1 MQTISSQDRIM
12 HRSALTLRTYIRWM
26 RRFYGYAIAF
36 VVICVFGLSAYN
48 YYVSPAVKRQSMFAM
63 KYLDANVFTNQ
74 RFGDDPFAIKP
85 FATGLQLED
94 GIQLVKSQVFCE
106 QIVKDLSLNVTQ
118 YEIQSF
124 GKRVDLYGS
133 EPLDV
138 ALNIPDDASAKITAI
153 ISADGKTATA
163 TSLEIDGDD
172 KPTSAADISL
182 TATRFTKNYA
192 GKKIEISIH
201 NSNRQ
206 TAHRISK
213 SIDVV
218 QTAQFT
224 DVLTCTFSDHV
235 VQRAD
240 DILNDIPLVYDRIWA
255 QWNSND
261 AQKFINAVDK
271 RLAVHTEALEK
282 NEAGIEQT
290 LRNGN
295 TSNINLTYNQL
306 LAQKAADTQ
315 SLVGIEAEIKATE
328 AVASQ
333 LAADKNADRPIA
345 AATDITKSIGLQKA
359 VDAYNGTIAKRE
371 HLRENAGTANN
382 AFAEVTQQLKAMH
395 SDIEASVTNH
405 IASLR
410 IECGKL
416 KSRIAATDNRLAD
429 LSHTQAAI
437 NRQARMHKNI
447 ESQYYYLQG
456 KRGND
461 PLAIN
466 NISEAVRVVAPAS
479 GTDEPYRLTP
489 WIIAVLGLLL
499 GGVVIPI
506 AVIFIAFITDNH
518 VRDRYD
524 FIGINIPV
532 IGQIP
537 LLKNVTFSRRMRIKF
552 NYGLKS
558 LTPPDLTNKDFGKE
572 AFLMLRT
579 ELDHHL
585 AKFNDVPVCICTSFN
600 PGSGKSYV
608 AINTASAEAK
618 KGKRVLLVD
627 LDIRRASLS
636 KRINSPAHG
645 ATSYLDG
652 SCTDLDKLIVHDKSA
667 GIDILPSGTIR
678 PNPAELLEHDS
689 LDEMFERLRQRYDYI
704 FIDCAPIQLVTDTN
718 VLVRVASH
726 TIFVARIG
734 LLDRRQLSA
743 LKTIRDNNEL
753 PNMLL
758 VLNAV
763 DNDN

>member
-1 MQTISSQDRIM
+1 MQTISNQDRIM

-26 RRFYGYAIAF
+26 KRFYGYAIAF
-36 VVICVFGLSAYN
+36 VVICVLGLSAYS
-48 YYVSPAVKRQSMFAM
+48 YYVTPAVKRQSMFAM

-118 YEIQSF
+118 CEIQSF

-138 ALNIPDDASAKITAI
+138 ALNIPDDASAKITAT

-192 GKKIEISIH
+192 GKVIEISITPIGK
-201 NSNRQ
+201 
-206 TAHRISK
+206 TAHRISR

-218 QTAQFT
+218 QTAQYT
-224 DVLTCTFSDHV
+224 DVLTCTYSDHIA
-235 VQRAD
+235 QRAD

-255 QWNSND
+255 QWNNND
-261 AQKFINAVDK
+261 ARKFIDAVDK

-282 NEAGIEQT
+282 NEASIEQT
-290 LRNGN
+290 LRSGN
-295 TSNINLTYNQL
+295 TNNIDITYKQL
-306 LAQKAADTQ
+306 MRQNAADTQ
-315 SLVGIEAEIKATE
+315 SLVGIETEIKATE

-333 LAADKNADRPIA
+333 LADDKNADRPIA
-345 AATDITKSIGLQKA
+345 AATEVVKSIGLQKA
-359 VDAYNGTIAKRE
+359 VASYNETIARRE

-382 AFAEVTQQLKAMH
+382 AFAETTRQLKAMH
-395 SDIEASVTNH
+395 SDIEASVANH
-405 IASLR
+405 LASLR
-410 IECGKL
+410 IEHGKL
-416 KSRIAATDNRLAD
+416 KSRISATDNRLAD

-479 GTDEPYRLTP
+479 GTDEPSRLTP
-489 WIIAVLGLLL
+489 WIIAGLGLLL

-552 NYGLKS
+552 NYGLRS
-558 LTPPDLTNKDFGKE
+558 LTPPDLTSKDFGKE
-572 AFLMLRT
+572 AFLMLRS

-636 KRINSPAHG
+636 KRINSPSHG

-652 SCTDLDKLIVHDKSA
+652 SCTDLDKLIVHDTSA

-678 PNPAELLEHDS
+678 PNPAELLEYDT

-704 FIDCAPIQLVTDTN
+704 FIDCAPIQLVTDTH
-718 VLVRVASH
+718 VLARVASH

-743 LKTIRDNNEL
+743 LKIIRDNNEL

-763 DNDN
+763 DNEN

>member
-1 MQTISSQDRIM
+1 M

-138 ALNIPDDASAKITAI
+138 ALNIPDDASAKITAL

-172 KPTSAADISL
+172 KSTSAADISL

-192 GKKIEISIH
+192 GKKIEISITPIDK
-201 NSNRQ
+201 

-224 DVLTCTFSDHV
+224 DVLTCTFSDPV

-261 AQKFINAVDK
+261 AQKFIDAVDK

-315 SLVGIEAEIKATE
+315 SLVGIETEIKATE
-328 AVASQ
+328 AVAAQ

-359 VDAYNGTIAKRE
+359 VAAYNGTIAKRE

-437 NRQARMHKNI
+437 NRQARMHKDI

-466 NISEAVRVVAPAS
+466 NISEAVRVVAP
-479 GTDEPYRLTP
+479 GTDEPSRLTP

-704 FIDCAPIQLVTDTN
+704 FIDCAPILLVTDTN

-734 LLDRRQLSA
+734 LLDRRQLSM

-763 DNDN
+763 DNEN

>member
-1 MQTISSQDRIM
+1 M

-85 FATGLQLED
+85 FATGLQLDD

-133 EPLDV
+133 EPLNV
-138 ALNIPDDASAKITAI
+138 ALNIPDDASAKITAL

-163 TSLEIDGDD
+163 TSLEIDGD
-172 KPTSAADISL
+172 KPTSAVDISL

-192 GKKIEISIH
+192 GKKIEISITPIDK
-201 NSNRQ
+201 

-255 QWNSND
+255 QWNRND

-295 TSNINLTYNQL
+295 TSNINLTYKQL

-315 SLVGIEAEIKATE
+315 SLVDIETEIKATE

-345 AATDITKSIGLQKA
+345 AATDIAKSIGLQKA
-359 VDAYNGTIAKRE
+359 VAAYNGTIAKRE

-479 GTDEPYRLTP
+479 GTDEPSRLTP

-552 NYGLKS
+552 NYGLRS

-585 AKFNDVPVCICTSFN
+585 AKFNNVPVCICTSFN

-636 KRINSPAHG
+636 KRINSPSHG

-667 GIDILPSGTIR
+667 GINILPSGTIR
-678 PNPAELLEHDS
+678 PNPAELLEHDT

-718 VLVRVASH
+718 ILARVASH

-763 DNDN
+763 DNEN

>member
-1 MQTISSQDRIM
+1 M

-36 VVICVFGLSAYN
+36 VVICMFGLSAYN

-85 FATGLQLED
+85 FATGLQLEG

-138 ALNIPDDASAKITAI
+138 ALNIPDDASAKITVL
-153 ISADGKTATA
+153 ISADGKIATA

-192 GKKIEISIH
+192 GKKIEISITPIDK
-201 NSNRQ
+201 

-224 DVLTCTFSDHV
+224 DVLTCTFSDPV

-261 AQKFINAVDK
+261 AQKFIDAVDK

-295 TSNINLTYNQL
+295 TSNINLTYKQL

-359 VDAYNGTIAKRE
+359 VAAYNGTIAKRE

-395 SDIEASVTNH
+395 NDIEASVTNH

-429 LSHTQAAI
+429 LSHTQA

-479 GTDEPYRLTP
+479 GTDEPSRLTP
-489 WIIAVLGLLL
+489 WIIAALGLLL

-552 NYGLKS
+552 NYGLRS

-572 AFLMLRT
+572 AFLMLRS

-608 AINTASAEAK
+608 ERQTRAA
-618 KGKRVLLVD
+618 
-627 LDIRRASLS
+627 RRPRHTS
-636 KRINSPAHG
+636 RIAQQAHQL
-645 ATSYLDG
+645 AVVRRNLISRR
-652 SCTDLDKLIVHDKSA
+652 IVH
-667 GIDILPSGTIR
+667 R
-678 PNPAELLEHDS
+678 P
-689 LDEMFERLRQRYDYI
+689 RQT
-704 FIDCAPIQLVTDTN
+704 DCARQKRGNRHIAVGHHPPQP
-718 VLVRVASH
+718 
-726 TIFVARIG
+726 
-734 LLDRRQLSA
+734 DRTA
-743 LKTIRDNNEL
+743 
-753 PNMLL
+753 
-758 VLNAV
+758 
-763 DNDN
+763 

>member
-1 MQTISSQDRIM
+1 M

-36 VVICVFGLSAYN
+36 VVICVLGLSAYN
-48 YYVSPAVKRQSMFAM
+48 YYVLPAVKRQSMFAM

-138 ALNIPDDASAKITAI
+138 ALNIPDDASAKITAL

-192 GKKIEISIH
+192 GKKIEISITPIDK
-201 NSNRQ
+201 

-295 TSNINLTYNQL
+295 TSNINLTYKQL

-315 SLVGIEAEIKATE
+315 SLVDIETEIKATE

-345 AATDITKSIGLQKA
+345 AATDIAKSIGLQKA
-359 VDAYNGTIAKRE
+359 VAAYNGTIAKRE

-466 NISEAVRVVAPAS
+466 NISEAVRVVAS
-479 GTDEPYRLTP
+479 GTDEPSRLTP

-552 NYGLKS
+552 NYGLRS

-585 AKFNDVPVCICTSFN
+585 AKFNNVPVCICTSFN

-718 VLVRVASH
+718 ILARVASH

-763 DNDN
+763 DNEN

>member
-1 MQTISSQDRIM
+1 M

-138 ALNIPDDASAKITAI
+138 ALNIPDDASAKITAL

-192 GKKIEISIH
+192 GKKIEISITPIDK
-201 NSNRQ
+201 

-261 AQKFINAVDK
+261 AQKFIDAVDK

-295 TSNINLTYNQL
+295 TSNINLTYKQL
-306 LAQKAADTQ
+306 LEQKAADTQ

-359 VDAYNGTIAKRE
+359 VAAYNGTIAKRE

-537 LLKNVTFSRRMRIKF
+537 LLKNVTFSRRIIKF

>member
-1 MQTISSQDRIM
+1 M

-48 YYVSPAVKRQSMFAM
+48 YYVTPAVKRQSMFAM

-85 FATGLQLED
+85 FATGLQLDD

-133 EPLDV
+133 EPLNV
-138 ALNIPDDASAKITAI
+138 ALNIPDDASAKITAL

-163 TSLEIDGDD
+163 TSLEIDGD
-172 KPTSAADISL
+172 KPTSAVDISL

-192 GKKIEISIH
+192 GKKIEISITPIDK
-201 NSNRQ
+201 

-255 QWNSND
+255 QWNRND

-295 TSNINLTYNQL
+295 TSNINLTYKQL

-315 SLVGIEAEIKATE
+315 SLVDIETEIKATE

-345 AATDITKSIGLQKA
+345 AATDIAKSIGLQKA
-359 VDAYNGTIAKRE
+359 VAAYNGTIAKRE

-479 GTDEPYRLTP
+479 GTDEPSRLTP

-552 NYGLKS
+552 NYGLRS

-585 AKFNDVPVCICTSFN
+585 AKFNNVPVCICTSFN

-636 KRINSPAHG
+636 KRINSPSHG

-667 GIDILPSGTIR
+667 GINILPSGTIR
-678 PNPAELLEHDS
+678 PNPAELLEHDT

-718 VLVRVASH
+718 ILARVASH

-763 DNDN
+763 DNEN

>member
-1 MQTISSQDRIM
+1 M
-12 HRSALTLRTYIRWM
+12 
-26 RRFYGYAIAF
+26 
-36 VVICVFGLSAYN
+36 
-48 YYVSPAVKRQSMFAM
+48 
-63 KYLDANVFTNQ
+63 
-74 RFGDDPFAIKP
+74 
-85 FATGLQLED
+85 
-94 GIQLVKSQVFCE
+94 
-106 QIVKDLSLNVTQ
+106 
-118 YEIQSF
+118 
-124 GKRVDLYGS
+124 
-133 EPLDV
+133 
-138 ALNIPDDASAKITAI
+138 
-153 ISADGKTATA
+153 
-163 TSLEIDGDD
+163 
-172 KPTSAADISL
+172 
-182 TATRFTKNYA
+182 
-192 GKKIEISIH
+192 
-201 NSNRQ
+201 
-206 TAHRISK
+206 
-213 SIDVV
+213 
-218 QTAQFT
+218 
-224 DVLTCTFSDHV
+224 
-235 VQRAD
+235 
-240 DILNDIPLVYDRIWA
+240 
-255 QWNSND
+255 
-261 AQKFINAVDK
+261 
-271 RLAVHTEALEK
+271 
-282 NEAGIEQT
+282 
-290 LRNGN
+290 
-295 TSNINLTYNQL
+295 
-306 LAQKAADTQ
+306 
-315 SLVGIEAEIKATE
+315 
-328 AVASQ
+328 ASQ

-359 VDAYNGTIAKRE
+359 VAAYNGTIAKRE

>member
-1 MQTISSQDRIM
+1 M

-85 FATGLQLED
+85 FATGLQLEG

-138 ALNIPDDASAKITAI
+138 ALNIPDDASAKITAL

-172 KPTSAADISL
+172 KPTSAVDISL

-192 GKKIEISIH
+192 GKKIEISITPIDK
-201 NSNRQ
+201 

-240 DILNDIPLVYDRIWA
+240 DILNDIPLAYDRIWA

-261 AQKFINAVDK
+261 AQKFIDAVDK

-315 SLVGIEAEIKATE
+315 SLVGIETEIKATE

-345 AATDITKSIGLQKA
+345 AATDIAKSIGLQKA
-359 VDAYNGTIAKRE
+359 VAAYNGTIAKRE

-437 NRQARMHKNI
+437 NRQVRMHKNI

-479 GTDEPYRLTP
+479 GTDEPSRLTP

-552 NYGLKS
+552 NYGLRS

-678 PNPAELLEHDS
+678 PNPAELLEHDT

-718 VLVRVASH
+718 ILARVASH

-734 LLDRRQLSA
+734 LLDRRQLSM

-763 DNDN
+763 DNEN

>member
-1 MQTISSQDRIM
+1 M
-12 HRSALTLRTYIRWM
+12 HRSALTLRTYTRWM

-36 VVICVFGLSAYN
+36 VVICVLGLSAYS
-48 YYVSPAVKRQSMFAM
+48 YYVTPTVRRQSMFAM
-63 KYLDANVFTNQ
+63 KYIDANVFTNQ
-74 RFGDDPFAIKP
+74 RFGSDPFAIRP
-85 FATGLQLED
+85 FATGLQLEN

-106 QIVKDLSLNVTQ
+106 LIVKDLSLNVTQ
-118 YEIQSF
+118 CEIQSF

-138 ALNIPDDASAKITAI
+138 ALNIPDNASAKITAT

-182 TATRFTKNYA
+182 TATKFTGKYA
-192 GKKIEISIH
+192 GKVIEISITPIGK
-201 NSNRQ
+201 
-206 TAHRISK
+206 TAHRISR
-213 SIDVV
+213 SINVA

-224 DVLTCTFSDHV
+224 DVLTCTYSDHV

-255 QWNSND
+255 QWNNND
-261 AQKFINAVDK
+261 AQKFIDAVDK
-271 RLAVHTEALEK
+271 RLAVHTEALKK
-282 NEAGIEQT
+282 NEASIEQT
-290 LRNGN
+290 LRSGN
-295 TSNINLTYNQL
+295 TNNIDITYKQL
-306 LAQKAADTQ
+306 MRQNAADKQ
-315 SLVGIEAEIKATE
+315 SLVGIETEIKATE

-333 LAADKNADRPIA
+333 LADDKNADRPIA
-345 AATDITKSIGLQKA
+345 AATEVVKSIGLQRA
-359 VDAYNGTIAKRE
+359 VASYNETIARRE
-371 HLRENAGTANN
+371 HLRANAGTANN
-382 AFAEVTQQLKAMH
+382 AFAETTRQLKAMH
-395 SDIEASVTNH
+395 SDIEASVANH
-405 IASLR
+405 LASLR
-410 IECGKL
+410 IEHGKL
-416 KSRIAATDNRLAD
+416 KSRISATDNRLANQ
-429 LSHTQAAI
+429 SHTQAALK
-437 NRQARMHKNI
+437 RQARVHKNI

-479 GTDEPYRLTP
+479 GIDEPSRLTP
-489 WIIAVLGLLL
+489 WIIAAIGLLL
-499 GGVVIPI
+499 GGVIIPI
-506 AVIFIAFITDNH
+506 ALIFIAFITDNH

-524 FIGINIPV
+524 FIGINIPL

-537 LLKNVTFSRRMRIKF
+537 LLKSVTFSRRMRIKF
-552 NYGLKS
+552 NYGLRS
-558 LTPPDLTNKDFGKE
+558 LTPPDLTSKDYGKE
-572 AFLMLRT
+572 AFLMLRS

-636 KRINSPAHG
+636 KRINSPSHG
-645 ATSYLDG
+645 ATSYLDR
-652 SCTDLDKLIVHDKSA
+652 SCTDLGKLIVHDTSA

-678 PNPAELLEHDS
+678 PNPAELLEHDT

-704 FIDCAPIQLVTDTN
+704 FIDCAPIQLVTDTH
-718 VLVRVASH
+718 VLARVASH

-734 LLDRRQLSA
+734 LLDRRQLSV
-743 LKTIRDNNEL
+743 LKMIRDNNEL

-763 DNDN
+763 DNEN

>member
-138 ALNIPDDASAKITAI
+138 ALNIPDDASTKITAL

-163 TSLEIDGDD
+163 TSLKIDGDD

-192 GKKIEISIH
+192 GKKIEISITPIDK
-201 NSNRQ
+201 

-295 TSNINLTYNQL
+295 TSNINLTYKQL
-306 LAQKAADTQ
+306 LAQKATDTQ
-315 SLVGIEAEIKATE
+315 SLVGIETEIKATE

-359 VDAYNGTIAKRE
+359 VAAYNGTIAKRE

-479 GTDEPYRLTP
+479 GTDEPSRLTP

-572 AFLMLRT
+572 AFLMLRS

-718 VLVRVASH
+718 VLARVASH

>member
-138 ALNIPDDASAKITAI
+138 ALNIPDDASAKITAL

-192 GKKIEISIH
+192 GKKIEISITPIDK
-201 NSNRQ
+201 

-224 DVLTCTFSDHV
+224 DVLTCTFSDPV

-261 AQKFINAVDK
+261 AQKFIDAVDK

-295 TSNINLTYNQL
+295 TSNINLTYKQL

-328 AVASQ
+328 AVAAQ

-359 VDAYNGTIAKRE
+359 VAAYNGTI
-371 HLRENAGTANN
+371 
-382 AFAEVTQQLKAMH
+382 
-395 SDIEASVTNH
+395 
-405 IASLR
+405 
-410 IECGKL
+410 
-416 KSRIAATDNRLAD
+416 
-429 LSHTQAAI
+429 
-437 NRQARMHKNI
+437 
-447 ESQYYYLQG
+447 G

-479 GTDEPYRLTP
+479 GTNEPSRLTP

-572 AFLMLRT
+572 AFLMLRS

-734 LLDRRQLSA
+734 LLDRRQLSE

-763 DNDN
+763 DNEN

>member
-1 MQTISSQDRIM
+1 M

-85 FATGLQLED
+85 FATGLQLDD

-138 ALNIPDDASAKITAI
+138 ALNIPDDASAKITAL

-172 KPTSAADISL
+172 KPTSAVDISL

-192 GKKIEISIH
+192 GKKIEISITPIDK
-201 NSNRQ
+201 

-224 DVLTCTFSDHV
+224 DVLTCTYSDHV

-255 QWNSND
+255 QWNS
-261 AQKFINAVDK
+261 
-271 RLAVHTEALEK
+271 LAVHTEALGK

-315 SLVGIEAEIKATE
+315 SLVGIETEIKATE

-345 AATDITKSIGLQKA
+345 AATDIAKSIGLQKA
-359 VDAYNGTIAKRE
+359 VAAYNETIAKRE

-395 SDIEASVTNH
+395 NDIEASVTNH

-416 KSRIAATDNRLAD
+416 KSRIAATDNRLAN

-479 GTDEPYRLTP
+479 GTEEPSRLTP
-489 WIIAVLGLLL
+489 WIIAALGLLL

-524 FIGINIPV
+524 FIGINIPL

-552 NYGLKS
+552 NYGLRS

-572 AFLMLRT
+572 AFLMLRS

-636 KRINSPAHG
+636 KRINSPSRG

-652 SCTDLDKLIVHDKSA
+652 SCTDLDSLIVHDKSA

-678 PNPAELLEHDS
+678 PNPAELLEHEA

-704 FIDCAPIQLVTDTN
+704 FIDCAPIQLVTDTH
-718 VLVRVASH
+718 VLARVASH

-734 LLDRRQLSA
+734 LLDRRQLSM
-743 LKTIRDNNEL
+743 LKMIRDNNEL

-763 DNDN
+763 DCRFQNEVRKNHS

>member
-138 ALNIPDDASAKITAI
+138 ALNIPDDASAKITAL

-192 GKKIEISIH
+192 GKKIEISITPIDK
-201 NSNRQ
+201 

-261 AQKFINAVDK
+261 AQKFIDAVDK

-295 TSNINLTYNQL
+295 TSNINLTYKQL
-306 LAQKAADTQ
+306 LEQKAADTQ

-359 VDAYNGTIAKRE
+359 VAAYNGTIAKRE

-537 LLKNVTFSRRMRIKF
+537 LLKNVTFSRRIIKF

>member
-1 MQTISSQDRIM
+1 M

-36 VVICVFGLSAYN
+36 VVICMFGLSAYN

-138 ALNIPDDASAKITAI
+138 ALNIPDDASTKITAL

-172 KPTSAADISL
+172 KPTSAVDISL

-192 GKKIEISIH
+192 GKKIEISITPIDK
-201 NSNRQ
+201 

-224 DVLTCTFSDHV
+224 DVLTCTFSDPV

-295 TSNINLTYNQL
+295 TSNINLSYKQL
-306 LAQKAADTQ
+306 LAQKATDTQ
-315 SLVGIEAEIKATE
+315 SLVGIETEIKATE

-359 VDAYNGTIAKRE
+359 VAAYNGTIAKRE

-447 ESQYYYLQG
+447 ESQYYYLQ
-456 KRGND
+456 
-461 PLAIN
+461 
-466 NISEAVRVVAPAS
+466 
-479 GTDEPYRLTP
+479 
-489 WIIAVLGLLL
+489 
-499 GGVVIPI
+499 
-506 AVIFIAFITDNH
+506 
-518 VRDRYD
+518 
-524 FIGINIPV
+524 
-532 IGQIP
+532 
-537 LLKNVTFSRRMRIKF
+537 
-552 NYGLKS
+552 
-558 LTPPDLTNKDFGKE
+558 
-572 AFLMLRT
+572 
-579 ELDHHL
+579 
-585 AKFNDVPVCICTSFN
+585 
-600 PGSGKSYV
+600 
-608 AINTASAEAK
+608 
-618 KGKRVLLVD
+618 GKRVLLVD

-763 DNDN
+763 DNEN

>member
-1 MQTISSQDRIM
+1 M

-85 FATGLQLED
+85 FATGLQLDD

-133 EPLDV
+133 EPLNV
-138 ALNIPDDASAKITAI
+138 ALNIPDDASAKITAL

-163 TSLEIDGDD
+163 TSLEIDGD
-172 KPTSAADISL
+172 KPTSAVDISL

-192 GKKIEISIH
+192 GKKIEISITPIDK
-201 NSNRQ
+201 

-261 AQKFINAVDK
+261 AQKFIDAVDK

-315 SLVGIEAEIKATE
+315 SLVGIETEIKATE

-345 AATDITKSIGLQKA
+345 AATDIAKSIGLQKA
-359 VDAYNGTIAKRE
+359 VAAYNETIAKRE

-395 SDIEASVTNH
+395 NDIEASVTNH

-416 KSRIAATDNRLAD
+416 KSRIAATDNRLAN

-437 NRQARMHKNI
+437 NRQARIHKNI

-479 GTDEPYRLTP
+479 GTDEPSRLTP
-489 WIIAVLGLLL
+489 WIIAALGLLL

-506 AVIFIAFITDNH
+506 AMIFIAFITDNH

-537 LLKNVTFSRRMRIKF
+537 LLKNVTFSQRMRIKF

-704 FIDCAPIQLVTDTN
+704 FIDCAPILLVTDTN

-763 DNDN
+763 DNEN

>member
-138 ALNIPDDASAKITAI
+138 ALNIPDDASAKITAL

-163 TSLEIDGDD
+163 TSLEIDGAD

-192 GKKIEISIH
+192 GKKIEISITPIDK
-201 NSNRQ
+201 

-261 AQKFINAVDK
+261 AQKFIDAVDK

-295 TSNINLTYNQL
+295 TSNINLTYKQL

-315 SLVGIEAEIKATE
+315 SLVGIETEIKAT
-328 AVASQ
+328 VASQ

-359 VDAYNGTIAKRE
+359 VAAYNGTIAKRE

-395 SDIEASVTNH
+395 NDIEASVTNH

-479 GTDEPYRLTP
+479 GTDEPSRLTP

-552 NYGLKS
+552 NYGLRS

>member
-1 MQTISSQDRIM
+1 M

-36 VVICVFGLSAYN
+36 VVICMFGLSAYN

-138 ALNIPDDASAKITAI
+138 ALNIPDDASAKITAL

-192 GKKIEISIH
+192 GKKIEICITPIDK
-201 NSNRQ
+201 

-224 DVLTCTFSDHV
+224 DVLTCTFSNPV

-261 AQKFINAVDK
+261 AQKFIDAVDK

-315 SLVGIEAEIKATE
+315 SLVGIETEIKA
-328 AVASQ
+328 
-333 LAADKNADRPIA
+333 KMP
-345 AATDITKSIGLQKA
+345 
-359 VDAYNGTIAKRE
+359 
-371 HLRENAGTANN
+371 TA
-382 AFAEVTQQLKAMH
+382 
-395 SDIEASVTNH
+395 
-405 IASLR
+405 R
-410 IECGKL
+410 
-416 KSRIAATDNRLAD
+416 
-429 LSHTQAAI
+429 
-437 NRQARMHKNI
+437 
-447 ESQYYYLQG
+447 
-456 KRGND
+456 
-461 PLAIN
+461 
-466 NISEAVRVVAPAS
+466 
-479 GTDEPYRLTP
+479 
-489 WIIAVLGLLL
+489 
-499 GGVVIPI
+499 
-506 AVIFIAFITDNH
+506 
-518 VRDRYD
+518 
-524 FIGINIPV
+524 
-532 IGQIP
+532 
-537 LLKNVTFSRRMRIKF
+537 
-552 NYGLKS
+552 
-558 LTPPDLTNKDFGKE
+558 
-572 AFLMLRT
+572 
-579 ELDHHL
+579 
-585 AKFNDVPVCICTSFN
+585 
-600 PGSGKSYV
+600 
-608 AINTASAEAK
+608 
-618 KGKRVLLVD
+618 
-627 LDIRRASLS
+627 
-636 KRINSPAHG
+636 
-645 ATSYLDG
+645 
-652 SCTDLDKLIVHDKSA
+652 
-667 GIDILPSGTIR
+667 
-678 PNPAELLEHDS
+678 
-689 LDEMFERLRQRYDYI
+689 
-704 FIDCAPIQLVTDTN
+704 
-718 VLVRVASH
+718 
-726 TIFVARIG
+726 
-734 LLDRRQLSA
+734 
-743 LKTIRDNNEL
+743 
-753 PNMLL
+753 
-758 VLNAV
+758 
-763 DNDN
+763 

>member
-1 MQTISSQDRIM
+1 M

-48 YYVSPAVKRQSMFAM
+48 YYVTPAVKRQSMFAM

-85 FATGLQLED
+85 FATGLQLDD

-133 EPLDV
+133 EPLNV
-138 ALNIPDDASAKITAI
+138 ALNIPDDASAKITAL

-163 TSLEIDGDD
+163 TSLEIDGD
-172 KPTSAADISL
+172 KPTSAVDISL

-192 GKKIEISIH
+192 GKKIEISITPIDK
-201 NSNRQ
+201 

-261 AQKFINAVDK
+261 AQKFIDAVDK

-315 SLVGIEAEIKATE
+315 SLVGIETEIKATE

-345 AATDITKSIGLQKA
+345 AATDIAKSIGLQKA
-359 VDAYNGTIAKRE
+359 VAAYNETIAKRE

-395 SDIEASVTNH
+395 NDIEASVTNH

-416 KSRIAATDNRLAD
+416 KSRIAATDNRLAN

-437 NRQARMHKNI
+437 NRQARIHKNI

-479 GTDEPYRLTP
+479 GTEEPSRLTP
-489 WIIAVLGLLL
+489 WIIAALGLLL

-524 FIGINIPV
+524 FIGINIPL

-552 NYGLKS
+552 NYGLRS

-572 AFLMLRT
+572 AFLMLRS

-636 KRINSPAHG
+636 KRINSPSRG

-689 LDEMFERLRQRYDYI
+689 LNEMFERLRQRYDYI

-718 VLVRVASH
+718 VLARVASH

-753 PNMLL
+753 PNILL

-763 DNDN
+763 DNEN

>member
-1 MQTISSQDRIM
+1 M
-12 HRSALTLRTYIRWM
+12 
-26 RRFYGYAIAF
+26 
-36 VVICVFGLSAYN
+36 
-48 YYVSPAVKRQSMFAM
+48 
-63 KYLDANVFTNQ
+63 
-74 RFGDDPFAIKP
+74 
-85 FATGLQLED
+85 
-94 GIQLVKSQVFCE
+94 
-106 QIVKDLSLNVTQ
+106 
-118 YEIQSF
+118 
-124 GKRVDLYGS
+124 
-133 EPLDV
+133 
-138 ALNIPDDASAKITAI
+138 
-153 ISADGKTATA
+153 
-163 TSLEIDGDD
+163 
-172 KPTSAADISL
+172 
-182 TATRFTKNYA
+182 
-192 GKKIEISIH
+192 
-201 NSNRQ
+201 
-206 TAHRISK
+206 
-213 SIDVV
+213 V

-224 DVLTCTFSDHV
+224 DVLTCTFSDPV

-315 SLVGIEAEIKATE
+315 SLVGIETEIKATE
-328 AVASQ
+328 AVAAQ

-359 VDAYNGTIAKRE
+359 VAAYNGTIAKRE

-479 GTDEPYRLTP
+479 GTDEPSRLTP
-489 WIIAVLGLLL
+489 WIIAALGLLL

-506 AVIFIAFITDNH
+506 AMIFIAFITDNH

-579 ELDHHL
+579 ELDHHWRNSTTCRCASAHRSTPAVANRMWQSTPPQPRL
-585 AKFNDVPVCICTSFN
+585 RKANACCSSTST
-600 PGSGKSYV
+600 YV
-608 AINTASAEAK
+608 AHRSASAST
-618 KGKRVLLVD
+618 
-627 LDIRRASLS
+627 RRRTAQPHISTDRAPTS
-636 KRINSPAHG
+636 IN
-645 ATSYLDG
+645 
-652 SCTDLDKLIVHDKSA
+652 
-667 GIDILPSGTIR
+667 
-678 PNPAELLEHDS
+678 
-689 LDEMFERLRQRYDYI
+689 
-704 FIDCAPIQLVTDTN
+704 
-718 VLVRVASH
+718 
-726 TIFVARIG
+726 
-734 LLDRRQLSA
+734 
-743 LKTIRDNNEL
+743 
-753 PNMLL
+753 
-758 VLNAV
+758 
-763 DNDN
+763 

>member
-1 MQTISSQDRIM
+1 M

-48 YYVSPAVKRQSMFAM
+48 YYVSPAVKRQSMFAI

-85 FATGLQLED
+85 FATGLQLEG

-138 ALNIPDDASAKITAI
+138 ALNIPDDASAKITAL

-192 GKKIEISIH
+192 GKKIEISITPIDK
-201 NSNRQ
+201 

-261 AQKFINAVDK
+261 AQKFIDAVDK

-295 TSNINLTYNQL
+295 TSNINLTYKQL
-306 LAQKAADTQ
+306 LAQKATDTQ
-315 SLVGIEAEIKATE
+315 SLVGIETEIKATE

-359 VDAYNGTIAKRE
+359 VATYNGTIAKRE

-466 NISEAVRVVAPAS
+466 NISEAVRVVAS
-479 GTDEPYRLTP
+479 GTDEPSRLTP

-552 NYGLKS
+552 NYGLRS

-585 AKFNDVPVCICTSFN
+585 AKFNNVPVCICTSFN

-636 KRINSPAHG
+636 KRINSPSHG

-678 PNPAELLEHDS
+678 PNPAELLEHDT

-718 VLVRVASH
+718 ILARVASH

-763 DNDN
+763 DNEN

>member
-1 MQTISSQDRIM
+1 M

-85 FATGLQLED
+85 FATGLQLEG

-138 ALNIPDDASAKITAI
+138 ALNIPDDASAKITVL
-153 ISADGKTATA
+153 ISADGKIATA

-192 GKKIEISIH
+192 GKKIEISITPIDK
-201 NSNRQ
+201 

-224 DVLTCTFSDHV
+224 DVLTCTFSDPV

-261 AQKFINAVDK
+261 AQKFIDAVDK

-295 TSNINLTYNQL
+295 TSNINLTYKQL

-315 SLVGIEAEIKATE
+315 SLVGIETEIKE

-345 AATDITKSIGLQKA
+345 AATYITKSIGLQKA
-359 VDAYNGTIAKRE
+359 VAAYNGTIAKRE

-395 SDIEASVTNH
+395 NDIEASVTNH

-416 KSRIAATDNRLAD
+416 KSRIAATDNRLAY

-479 GTDEPYRLTP
+479 GTDEPSRLTP

-518 VRDRYD
+518 VHDRYD

-552 NYGLKS
+552 NYGLRS

-600 PGSGKSYV
+600 PGSGKSSV

-678 PNPAELLEHDS
+678 PNPAELLEHDT

-718 VLVRVASH
+718 ILARVASH

-763 DNDN
+763 DNEN

>member
-1 MQTISSQDRIM
+1 M
-12 HRSALTLRTYIRWM
+12 
-26 RRFYGYAIAF
+26 
-36 VVICVFGLSAYN
+36 
-48 YYVSPAVKRQSMFAM
+48 
-63 KYLDANVFTNQ
+63 
-74 RFGDDPFAIKP
+74 
-85 FATGLQLED
+85 
-94 GIQLVKSQVFCE
+94 
-106 QIVKDLSLNVTQ
+106 
-118 YEIQSF
+118 
-124 GKRVDLYGS
+124 
-133 EPLDV
+133 
-138 ALNIPDDASAKITAI
+138 
-153 ISADGKTATA
+153 
-163 TSLEIDGDD
+163 
-172 KPTSAADISL
+172 
-182 TATRFTKNYA
+182 
-192 GKKIEISIH
+192 
-201 NSNRQ
+201 
-206 TAHRISK
+206 
-213 SIDVV
+213 
-218 QTAQFT
+218 
-224 DVLTCTFSDHV
+224 
-235 VQRAD
+235 
-240 DILNDIPLVYDRIWA
+240 
-255 QWNSND
+255 
-261 AQKFINAVDK
+261 
-271 RLAVHTEALEK
+271 HTEALEK

-345 AATDITKSIGLQKA
+345 AATAVTKSIGLQKA
-359 VDAYNGTIAKRE
+359 VAAYNGTIAKRE

-479 GTDEPYRLTP
+479 GTDEPSRLTP

-552 NYGLKS
+552 NYGLRS

-572 AFLMLRT
+572 AFLMLRS

-678 PNPAELLEHDS
+678 PNPAELLEHEA

-734 LLDRRQLSA
+734 LLDRRQLSM
-743 LKTIRDNNEL
+743 LKMIRDNNEL

-763 DNDN
+763 DNES

>member
-1 MQTISSQDRIM
+1 M
-12 HRSALTLRTYIRWM
+12 
-26 RRFYGYAIAF
+26 
-36 VVICVFGLSAYN
+36 
-48 YYVSPAVKRQSMFAM
+48 
-63 KYLDANVFTNQ
+63 
-74 RFGDDPFAIKP
+74 
-85 FATGLQLED
+85 
-94 GIQLVKSQVFCE
+94 
-106 QIVKDLSLNVTQ
+106 
-118 YEIQSF
+118 
-124 GKRVDLYGS
+124 
-133 EPLDV
+133 
-138 ALNIPDDASAKITAI
+138 
-153 ISADGKTATA
+153 
-163 TSLEIDGDD
+163 
-172 KPTSAADISL
+172 
-182 TATRFTKNYA
+182 
-192 GKKIEISIH
+192 
-201 NSNRQ
+201 
-206 TAHRISK
+206 
-213 SIDVV
+213 
-218 QTAQFT
+218 
-224 DVLTCTFSDHV
+224 
-235 VQRAD
+235 
-240 DILNDIPLVYDRIWA
+240 
-255 QWNSND
+255 
-261 AQKFINAVDK
+261 
-271 RLAVHTEALEK
+271 
-282 NEAGIEQT
+282 
-290 LRNGN
+290 
-295 TSNINLTYNQL
+295 
-306 LAQKAADTQ
+306 
-315 SLVGIEAEIKATE
+315 
-328 AVASQ
+328 
-333 LAADKNADRPIA
+333 
-345 AATDITKSIGLQKA
+345 
-359 VDAYNGTIAKRE
+359 
-371 HLRENAGTANN
+371 
-382 AFAEVTQQLKAMH
+382 
-395 SDIEASVTNH
+395 
-405 IASLR
+405 
-410 IECGKL
+410 
-416 KSRIAATDNRLAD
+416 DNR
-429 LSHTQAAI
+429 S
-437 NRQARMHKNI
+437 
-447 ESQYYYLQG
+447 
-456 KRGND
+456 
-461 PLAIN
+461 P
-466 NISEAVRVVAPAS
+466 
-479 GTDEPYRLTP
+479 
-489 WIIAVLGLLL
+489 GLLL

-572 AFLMLRT
+572 AFLMLRS

-585 AKFNDVPVCICTSFN
+585 TKFNNVPVCICTSFN

>member
-1 MQTISSQDRIM
+1 M

-138 ALNIPDDASAKITAI
+138 ALNIPDDASAKITAL

-192 GKKIEISIH
+192 GKKIEISITPIDK
-201 NSNRQ
+201 

-261 AQKFINAVDK
+261 AQNSSTPSTSVSPCIQ
-271 RLAVHTEALEK
+271 RLSK

-306 LAQKAADTQ
+306 LEQKAADTQ

-359 VDAYNGTIAKRE
+359 VAAYNGTIAKRE

-479 GTDEPYRLTP
+479 GTDEPSRLTP

-552 NYGLKS
+552 NYGLRS

>member
-1 MQTISSQDRIM
+1 M

-85 FATGLQLED
+85 FATGLQLEG

-138 ALNIPDDASAKITAI
+138 ALNIPDDASAKITAL

-192 GKKIEISIH
+192 GKKIEISITPIDK
-201 NSNRQ
+201 

-295 TSNINLTYNQL
+295 TSNINLTYKQL
-306 LAQKAADTQ
+306 LAQKATDTQ
-315 SLVGIEAEIKATE
+315 SLVGIETEIKATE

-359 VDAYNGTIAKRE
+359 VAAYNGTIAKRE

-437 NRQARMHKNI
+437 NFQARMHKNI

-479 GTDEPYRLTP
+479 GTDEPSRLTP
-489 WIIAVLGLLL
+489 WIISAVLGLLL

-552 NYGLKS
+552 NYGLRS

-585 AKFNDVPVCICTSFN
+585 AKFNNVPVCICTSFN

-636 KRINSPAHG
+636 KRINSPSHG

-678 PNPAELLEHDS
+678 PNPAELLEHDT

-718 VLVRVASH
+718 ILARVASH

-763 DNDN
+763 DNEN